1 MLTDTTGSDSGRHT
15 AKRSTLKEN
24 TYNDVRQ
31 WPGPEWLHRRELAA
45 DVLQELDNVDPTRS
59 RREASETL
67 GTTEVVLSSLYV
79 YKEDL
84 EYHFPD
90 NYDKAMMALNT
101 LSDIKGIEDRIPIRA
116 SHQHHYLF
124 FDATINWERIRAK
137 RRYRQA
143 GPCSSG
149 VHIHISGVYIE
160 NA

>member
-1 MLTDTTGSDSGRHT
+1 M
-15 AKRSTLKEN
+15 
-24 TYNDVRQ
+24 
-31 WPGPEWLHRRELAA
+31 

-124 FDATINWERIRAK
+124 FDATIN
-137 RRYRQA
+137 
-143 GPCSSG
+143 
-149 VHIHISGVYIE
+149 
-160 NA
+160 